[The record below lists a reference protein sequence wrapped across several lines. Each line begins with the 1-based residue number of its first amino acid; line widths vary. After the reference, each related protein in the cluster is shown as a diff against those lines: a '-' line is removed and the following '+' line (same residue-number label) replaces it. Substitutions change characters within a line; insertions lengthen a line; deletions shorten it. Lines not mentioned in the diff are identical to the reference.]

1 MQIMDVHG
9 RREPS
14 VQAAERE
21 MLDGWLDYHRATI
34 LAKVEGLD
42 DEALRRPGV
51 PSGTS
56 LLGIVK
62 HLALAEH
69 HWFEMIFAGA
79 CPEGEGTAD
88 GCPCGLPWPNGPGAW
103 TISPDETTE
112 QVTDSY
118 VGMCARSREITSTAD
133 LDDRALGPPSKRQH
147 TLRWIVTH
155 MIEETARHNGHA
167 DILREQI
174 DGSVGV

>member
-1 MQIMDVHG
+1 MYMDVTE
-9 RREPS
+9 RREPG
-14 VQAAERE
+14 VQASERE
-21 MLDGWLDYHRATI
+21 MLDEWLDFHRATI
-34 LAKVEGLD
+34 LAKIDGLD
-42 DEALRRPGV
+42 DPALRRPGV
-51 PSGTS
+51 GSGTS

-69 HWFEMIFAGA
+69 HWFEWAFAGQ
-79 CPEGEGTAD
+79 CPDSGEGD
-88 GCPCGLPWPNGPGAW
+88 RCSCGLPWPNGPGGW
-103 TISPDETTE
+103 TIAPDETTE
-112 QVTDSY
+112 QIVEMY
-118 VGMCARSREITSTAD
+118 AAMCARSRELTAGAS
-133 LDDRALGPPSKRQH
+133 LDDQAQGPPSKRQH